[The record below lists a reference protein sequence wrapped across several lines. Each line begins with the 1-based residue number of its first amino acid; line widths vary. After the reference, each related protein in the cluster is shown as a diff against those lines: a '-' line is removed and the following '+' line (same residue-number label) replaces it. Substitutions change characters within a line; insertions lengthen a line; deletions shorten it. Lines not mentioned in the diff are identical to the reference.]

1 MARLLRFCRKT
12 KDVGQDPAVILCQSE
27 SACERFSDSASDGRS
42 DAELRKAI
50 DGQSRRTSL

>member
-27 SACERFSDSASDGRS
+27 SACERFSASDGRS
-42 DAELRKAI
+42 DAELCKAI